1 MKSIEARLTRLER
14 AAVDPVNTVTV
25 EWPPEG
31 EPPLRPG
38 WHPELSLFV
47 MRWPDEEAEVESQA

>member
-1 MKSIEARLTRLER
+1 MTGVEARLRRLER
-14 AAVDPVNTVTV
+14 AVVDPVNAVTV

-47 MRWPDEEAEVESQA
+47 MKWPDEEEVESEA

>member
-1 MKSIEARLTRLER
+1 MTRIEARLARLER
-14 AAVDPVNTVTV
+14 AAVDPVNTVIV

-47 MRWPDEEAEVESQA
+47 MKWPDEEEVESES